1 MTHKAHLL
9 AILFIVI
16 GFFSPALA
24 DSVEISGCESCFGA
38 ILTLSVEGSGGVYTA
53 TLTVDLTNFN
63 DTSTKSIHHI
73 QAVDVKVQPQ
83 DTISLVGLKSSPGD
97 PGSDWS
103 TNGASL
109 SNGGCGKNDAG
120 FFCSEQTDGAPTVA
134 LVPTADGS
142 NTYIWIWEF
151 TSSSEPTLPDGDF
164 HIGLKWQNEGN
175 TLNGLVIS
183 EYSVP
188 EPVSII
194 LLGVGLLGLS
204 IVRKTYV

>member
-103 TNGASL
+103 
-109 SNGGCGKNDAG
+109 
-120 FFCSEQTDGAPTVA
+120 EQTDGAPTVA
-134 LVPTADGS
+134 LVPTAGGS

-151 TSSSEPTLPDGDF
+151 TSSSEPTLPDGYF

-175 TLNGLVIS
+175 TLNGLIIS
-183 EYSVP
+183 ESSVP